1 MNICVA
7 ILLAAALLGVADK
20 AAGGRLGLA
29 EGLDRGIRQMGSL
42 CVSMTGFYCAATALC
57 GYVMESGAVHGGD
70 GWFDLSLPVCM
81 VLAVDMGGWN
91 AALQM
96 ASTPELAAF
105 TGLLAASTVGCLV
118 SFSLPVAVGFLDK
131 AEIPGF
137 MQGVLWGVLALPF
150 GLAAGGLVLGL
161 NPWALL
167 RNLAPVAGLCAVLAV
182 MLFLAPEV
190 TGRVFA
196 AFGAFVHG
204 LGIVLFGLVVA
215 AVFFEGLLPLDSA
228 LPAEA
233 VMTVFRITVIVCGAN
248 ICSDL
253 ALARCGGFLDR
264 CARRLGVAPVAVVG
278 LAASA
283 ISSISM
289 LPSYRAMDARGKAVN
304 AAFCA
309 AGAYVIGGQLA
320 FVSSVAGNRETAA
333 FLVCKLVAGVLAVV
347 LVTAFGGSRPARKAQ
362 AGAGAE

>member
-7 ILLAAALLGVADK
+7 ILLAAALLGVVDK

-29 EGLDRGIRQMGSL
+29 AGFDRGVQQMGSL

-57 GYVMESGAVHGGD
+57 SLVMDSGAVQTGE
-70 GWFDLSLPVCM
+70 GWFDPSLPVCM
-81 VLAVDMGGWN
+81 ALAVDMGGWN
-91 AALQM
+91 AAAQM
-96 ASTPELAAF
+96 ASSPQLAAF
-105 TGLLAASTVGCLV
+105 TGLLVASTVGCLV

-131 AEIPGF
+131 EEIPGF

-150 GLAAGGLVLGL
+150 GLGAGGLVLGL
-161 NPWALL
+161 DPWTLL

-182 MLFLAPEV
+182 MLFLAPGV
-190 TGRVFA
+190 TGRIFS

-204 LGIVLFGLVVA
+204 LGILLFGLVVVS
-215 AVFFEGLLPLDSA
+215 VFFEGLLPLDSG

-289 LPSYRAMDARGKAVN
+289 LPSYRAMDDRGKAAN

-333 FLVCKLVAGVLAVV
+333 FLVCKLVSGVLAVV
-347 LVTAFGGSRPARKAQ
+347 LVGAFGCPRPAPKEQ
-362 AGAGAE
+362 AREE